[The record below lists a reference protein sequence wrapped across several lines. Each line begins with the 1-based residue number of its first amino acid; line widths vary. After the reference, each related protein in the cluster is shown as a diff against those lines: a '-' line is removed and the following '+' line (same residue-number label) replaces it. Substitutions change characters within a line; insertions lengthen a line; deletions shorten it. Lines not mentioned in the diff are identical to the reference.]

1 MTSLEDTAQKILK
14 FLISNDVPNISENR
28 INQLLT
34 SFSYLTELEQI
45 VSTIESFGFKT
56 KFVDFDISEISQI
69 SSIPFFMEQSDG
81 EYLLMEQT
89 HIKNFKSK
97 PDSHEKIKCLFF
109 EKNRFKKSNSLINVI
124 STYFIPHKKFFYQI
138 LYGVIV
144 VTLLQFLSPFLMQL
158 FFDKGIAVENLSLV
172 KIVIIGLI
180 VIQFSKFFA
189 ELIRSWL
196 YLHIGIRINI
206 SMISDFI
213 TNILN
218 LPIHYFNSNTI
229 GDILQRIDD
238 NKRIEN
244 FLTKSILSFIFNLI
258 TIVIFLCILS
268 YFNLKAF
275 AVFAI
280 GNIAFILWVL
290 FFWRIRKKMDM
301 NIFKLNSKNQNIL
314 IQLLQSVQEIKLYNL
329 EKEKRWDW
337 EDNQVELFKNKRK
350 MMIIEQ
356 LQDGVSLFINESKNY
371 IILYICAT
379 SIIDGAMSFGMM
391 IAIQYIL
398 GQTSSPIRGITTF
411 IMDYQSALI
420 SFKRINDINMLT
432 TSKQESTLQKTGI
445 SRDITKNSTIDLKNV
460 TFQYNDSKRSFSLR
474 NVNMKFETGKTTAII
489 GKSGSGKT
497 TVLKLI
503 LKFYNPYRGD
513 IYINGVNLRLVD
525 TQLWRERCG
534 ALLQDSI
541 IFNDSILNNITMGK
555 DCDMEKVIEITKMAD
570 IYNMIESSANGFHT
584 ILNYSG
590 RGLSQGQ
597 IQRLLIARLMYKNPD
612 IVLLD
617 EITSALDQKTEQFI
631 VNNLR
636 NFFKDKTVIIISHK
650 ISTVRY
656 ADNFI
661 VVEDG
666 KILEY
671 GNHDYLMNKNGY
683 YASLQT
689 KE

>member
-1 MTSLEDTAQKILK
+1 MTSLEDTTQKILK

-81 EYLLMEQT
+81 EYLVMEQT
-89 HIKNFKSK
+89 DIKNFKSK
-97 PDSHEKIKCLFF
+97 PDSHKKIKCLFF

-258 TIVIFLCILS
+258 TIIIFLCILS

-474 NVNMKFETGKTTAII
+474 NVNMKFEAGKTTAII